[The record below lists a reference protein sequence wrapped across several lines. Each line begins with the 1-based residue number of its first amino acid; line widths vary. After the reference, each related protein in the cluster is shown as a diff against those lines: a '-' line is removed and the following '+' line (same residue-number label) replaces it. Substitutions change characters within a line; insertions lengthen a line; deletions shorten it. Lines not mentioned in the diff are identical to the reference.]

1 MGLRPRPLR
10 SDSPSVAPPPGL
22 RSRSGSGVCVDGG
35 GVRLSSRYDPDPED
49 IVEIRLTGRRS
60 EESEG
65 VADGARSLLL
75 MEAVDRRA
83 DSGER
88 VGLSQ

>member
-1 MGLRPRPLR
+1 M
-10 SDSPSVAPPPGL
+10 
-22 RSRSGSGVCVDGG
+22 
-35 GVRLSSRYDPDPED
+35 
-49 IVEIRLTGRRS
+49 EIRLTGRRS
-60 EESEG
+60 EESED

>member
-1 MGLRPRPLR
+1 MRLRPRPLR

-22 RSRSGSGVCVDGG
+22 RSRSGVCVDGG